1 MPAFASA
8 PSPSAALERAAR
20 RVQRARVRAAA
31 VSAFAR
37 YGGIVLLVAGAGVL
51 VYRTLSPAAP
61 APWWA
66 PLAALALAAGFAL
79 WIAQRARP
87 SEALAAA
94 WLDVRG
100 GASGAVVTEA
110 ELGSSAWSDRA
121 QQRIEN
127 ALAQLPRID
136 GLALARSL
144 GLGALFAAAALFVPL
159 PEASVVGTPPFAP
172 ERTLERLE
180 EKLAALEDALALDPE
195 LSQELRERLER
206 VEESAR
212 EERFDST
219 FEALDRLE
227 ERLDDS
233 AARALEAAQRAQ
245 DDLAAAASDAHLD
258 HAQEAL
264 ESALEQLRE
273 SGLTKGVSEATQRE
287 LGAQLDSL
295 PPGVQLSSQQLA
307 ALSRDLNQSLA
318 KQLGKLGAARLIDP
332 SKLRELLDAQQQGEG
347 ELDPDHECDENCKK
361 PGGT

>member
-1 MPAFASA
+1 MPASSASA

-31 VSAFAR
+31 ANALAR
-37 YGGIVLLVAGAGVL
+37 YGSVALFAAGALAL
-51 VYRTLSPAAP
+51 VYRTLSPNAST
-61 APWWA
+61 PWWA

-79 WIAQRARP
+79 WLAQRARP
-87 SEALAAA
+87 SERLAAS

-110 ELGSSAWSDRA
+110 ELGASAWSGQA
-121 QQRIEN
+121 QERIEN

-159 PEASVVGTPPFAP
+159 PEASRSGAPPVAP

-195 LSQELRERLER
+195 LSQELHERLER

-233 AARALEAAQRAQ
+233 AARALDAAQRAQ
-245 DDLAAAASDAHLD
+245 EDLAAAAADAHLD

-273 SGLTKGVSEATQRE
+273 SGLTKGLSESTKSE
-287 LGAQLDSL
+287 LGEQLDSL
-295 PPGVQLSSQQLA
+295 PPGVQLSSQELA

-332 SKLRELLDAQQQGEG
+332 SKLRELLDAQPGDS
-347 ELDPDHECDENCKK
+347 ELDPDHECDEDCKK

>member
-1 MPAFASA
+1 
-8 PSPSAALERAAR
+8 
-20 RVQRARVRAAA
+20 
-31 VSAFAR
+31 
-37 YGGIVLLVAGAGVL
+37 
-51 VYRTLSPAAP
+51 
-61 APWWA
+61 
-66 PLAALALAAGFAL
+66 
-79 WIAQRARP
+79 
-87 SEALAAA
+87 
-94 WLDVRG
+94 
-100 GASGAVVTEA
+100 VVTEA
-110 ELGSSAWSDRA
+110 ELGASAWSGQA
-121 QQRIEN
+121 QERIEN

-159 PEASVVGTPPFAP
+159 PEASRSGAPPVAP

-195 LSQELRERLER
+195 LSQELHERLER

-233 AARALEAAQRAQ
+233 AARALEAAQQAQ
-245 DDLAAAASDAHLD
+245 ENLAAAASDAHLD

-273 SGLTKGVSEATQRE
+273 SGLTKGLSESTKSE
-287 LGAQLDSL
+287 LGEQLDSL
-295 PPGVQLSSQQLA
+295 PPGLQLSSQELA
-307 ALSRDLNQSLA
+307 ALSRELNQSLA

-332 SKLRELLDAQQQGEG
+332 SKLRELLDAQLGEG
-347 ELDPDHECDENCKK
+347 ELDPDHECDEDCKK